1 MFSGRIFFSSRRLV
15 FGGDG
20 LRRAE
25 PRRGGG
31 GRGGPGG
38 RVEFSRPCPSPR
50 AAARRAGSA
59 LRIWRAWR
67 ALSTT
72 SRAAPRR
79 AVAGRLRGP
88 PGGADD
94 ERCGAAGAGGA
105 LGYGCESSREG
116 SRAAAPSRSTSLT
129 SRRRSPRMRSR
140 CARVFVGGLH
150 LVRTSSRRHS
160 PAPRPTS
167 SATAHTPSRTRST
180 RSGPRSTKSAPPRP
194 PATSDTP
201 ATAPEDGSL
210 RASSTPTTS

>member
-1 MFSGRIFFSSRRLV
+1 MYSNFELIWPFGQKLETIPKLETLHEQQQTRQPEQNYRVEFFFFGRLGAAEAVSSPPGEAPEVGGARILFSGRIFFSSRRLV

-67 ALSTT
+67 ALLAT

-88 PGGADD
+88 PAAPMTS
-94 ERCGAAGAGGA
+94 GAAPRA
-105 LGYGCESSREG
+105 
-116 SRAAAPSRSTSLT
+116 RAALLATGASPRARAPAQP
-129 SRRRSPRMRSR
+129 RRR
-140 CARVFVGGLH
+140 
-150 LVRTSSRRHS
+150 VRR
-160 PAPRPTS
+160 
-167 SATAHTPSRTRST
+167 
-180 RSGPRSTKSAPPRP
+180 
-194 PATSDTP
+194 
-201 ATAPEDGSL
+201 L
-210 RASSTPTTS
+210 